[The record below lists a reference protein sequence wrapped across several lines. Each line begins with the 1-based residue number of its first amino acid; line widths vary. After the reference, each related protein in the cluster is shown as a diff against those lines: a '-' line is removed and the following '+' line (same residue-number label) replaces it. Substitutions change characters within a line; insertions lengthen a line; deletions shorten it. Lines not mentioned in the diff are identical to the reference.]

1 MIGWIVLAL
10 VILAIVASVAIYN
23 RLVNYRNDAKN
34 AFAQIDVQLTR
45 RYDLIP
51 NLVEVARKYLQH
63 EQETLTAVIAARN
76 HAANALKNT
85 EGSGGSTGVGA
96 LAAAEHALG
105 ARLGGL
111 YATFENYPDLKANN
125 QLAALREEIAST
137 ENRIAFS
144 RQHYNDSVTEDN
156 SAIEQFP
163 ANIIAGMF
171 GFRVAELLEIEDI
184 ADKRQPVQV
193 KFDEYDSPSLVRR
206 TREGLG

>member
-85 EGSGGSTGVGA
+85 GGGTAGIGE
-96 LAAAEHALG
+96 LAAAEQALG

-111 YATFENYPDLKANN
+111 YATFENYPELKADN

-137 ENRIAFS
+137 ENRIAFA
-144 RQHYNDSVTEDN
+144 RQYYNDSVTDYN
-156 SAIEQFP
+156 NAVQQFP
-163 ANIIAGMF
+163 ANIIAGVF
-171 GFRVAELLEIEDI
+171 AFRANSLLEIDDI
-184 ADKRQPVQV
+184 DTKRAPVQV
-193 KFDEYDSPSLVRR
+193 KFD
-206 TREGLG
+206 

>member
-111 YATFENYPDLKANN
+111 YATFENYPDLKADN

-144 RQHYNDSVTEDN
+144 RQHYNDSVTEYN

-163 ANIIAGMF
+163 ANIIAGIF

-184 ADKRQPVQV
+184 GDKRQPVQV
-193 KFDEYDSPSLVRR
+193 KFD
-206 TREGLG
+206 

>member
-85 EGSGGSTGVGA
+85 EGSDGSTGVGA
-96 LAAAEHALG
+96 LAAAAQALG

-111 YATFENYPDLKANN
+111 YATFENYPDLKADN

-144 RQHYNDSVTEDN
+144 RQHYNDSVTEYN

-184 ADKRQPVQV
+184 AEKRQPVQV
-193 KFDEYDSPSLVRR
+193 KFD
-206 TREGLG
+206 

>member
-1 MIGWIVLAL
+1 MTGWIILAL
-10 VILAIVASVAIYN
+10 VIIAIAVSVGIYN
-23 RLVNYRNDAKN
+23 SLVNKRNEYKN

-63 EQETLTAVIAARN
+63 EQETLTAVIAARD

-85 EGSGGSTGVGA
+85 AGSGTNVGA
-96 LAAAEHALG
+96 LAAAEQALG

-111 YATFENYPDLKANN
+111 YATFENYPDLKADN

-144 RQHYNDSVTEDN
+144 RQHYNDSITEYN

-163 ANIIAGMF
+163 ANIIAGIF

-184 ADKRQPVQV
+184 AEKRQPVQV
-193 KFDEYDSPSLVRR
+193 KFD
-206 TREGLG
+206 

>member
-10 VILAIVASVAIYN
+10 VALAVIASIAIYN

-111 YATFENYPDLKANN
+111 YATFENYPDLKADN

-144 RQHYNDSVTEDN
+144 RQHYNDSVTEYN

-184 ADKRQPVQV
+184 AEKRQPVQV
-193 KFDEYDSPSLVRR
+193 KFD
-206 TREGLG
+206 

>member
-63 EQETLTAVIAARN
+63 EQETLTSVIAARN

-85 EGSGGSTGVGA
+85 GGGTAGIGE
-96 LAAAEHALG
+96 LAAAEQALG

-111 YATFENYPDLKANN
+111 YATFENYPEIKADN

-137 ENRIAFS
+137 ENRIAFA
-144 RQHYNDSVTEDN
+144 RQYYNDSVTDYN
-156 SAIEQFP
+156 NAVQQFP
-163 ANIIAGMF
+163 ANIIAGIF
-171 GFRVAELLEIEDI
+171 AFRANSLLEIDDI
-184 ADKRQPVQV
+184 DTKRAPVQV
-193 KFDEYDSPSLVRR
+193 KFD
-206 TREGLG
+206 

>member
-111 YATFENYPDLKANN
+111 YATFENYPDLKADN

-144 RQHYNDSVTEDN
+144 RQHYNDSVTEYN

-171 GFRVAELLEIEDI
+171 GFRAAELLEIEDI
-184 ADKRQPVQV
+184 AEKRQPVQV
-193 KFDEYDSPSLVRR
+193 KFD
-206 TREGLG
+206 

>member
-10 VILAIVASVAIYN
+10 VILAIVASITIYN

-111 YATFENYPDLKANN
+111 YATFENYPDLKADN

-144 RQHYNDSVTEDN
+144 RQHYNDSVTEYN

-193 KFDEYDSPSLVRR
+193 KFD
-206 TREGLG
+206 

>member
-10 VILAIVASVAIYN
+10 VALAVIASIAIYN

-96 LAAAEHALG
+96 LAAAEQVLG

-111 YATFENYPDLKANN
+111 YATFENYPDLKADN

-144 RQHYNDSVTEDN
+144 RQHYNDSVTEYN

-163 ANIIAGMF
+163 ANIIAGIF

-193 KFDEYDSPSLVRR
+193 KFD
-206 TREGLG
+206 

>member
-111 YATFENYPDLKANN
+111 YATFENYPDLKADN

-144 RQHYNDSVTEDN
+144 RQHYNDSVTEYN

-184 ADKRQPVQV
+184 TDKRQPVLV
-193 KFDEYDSPSLVRR
+193 KFD
-206 TREGLG
+206 

>member
-111 YATFENYPDLKANN
+111 YATFENYPDLKADN

-144 RQHYNDSVTEDN
+144 RQHYNDSITEYN

-163 ANIIAGMF
+163 ANLIAGMF
-171 GFRVAELLEIEDI
+171 GFRAAELLEIEDI
-184 ADKRQPVQV
+184 AAKRQPVPV
-193 KFDEYDSPSLVRR
+193 KFS
-206 TREGLG
+206 

>member
-111 YATFENYPDLKANN
+111 YATFENYPDLKADN

-144 RQHYNDSVTEDN
+144 RQHYNDSVTEYN

-193 KFDEYDSPSLVRR
+193 KFD
-206 TREGLG
+206 

>member
-10 VILAIVASVAIYN
+10 VILAIVASIAIYN

-111 YATFENYPDLKANN
+111 YATFENYPDLKADN

-144 RQHYNDSVTEDN
+144 RQHYNDSVTEYN

-193 KFDEYDSPSLVRR
+193 KFD
-206 TREGLG
+206 

>member
-10 VILAIVASVAIYN
+10 VILAIVASVAIYT

-111 YATFENYPDLKANN
+111 YATFENYPDLKADN

-144 RQHYNDSVTEDN
+144 RQHYNDSVTEYN

-193 KFDEYDSPSLVRR
+193 KFD
-206 TREGLG
+206 

>member
-96 LAAAEHALG
+96 LAAA
-105 ARLGGL
+105 
-111 YATFENYPDLKANN
+111 
-125 QLAALREEIAST
+125 
-137 ENRIAFS
+137 
-144 RQHYNDSVTEDN
+144 
-156 SAIEQFP
+156 
-163 ANIIAGMF
+163 
-171 GFRVAELLEIEDI
+171 
-184 ADKRQPVQV
+184 
-193 KFDEYDSPSLVRR
+193 
-206 TREGLG
+206 